1 MNFGINMCVGAE
13 FKLIVRKACD
23 DSISCETPY
32 FKNLVLNTGLDRMSV
47 GTWIDRC
54 CVGAGNSTPVSTQ
67 TSLDSFIG
75 SSTTMQSVTNNMVTT
90 SPPYY
95 FSRITWR
102 FNTGVATGNLSE
114 VGLGW
119 SNTAMWN
126 RSLIKDINGN
136 PTTITIKSD
145 EYLDVISEVR
155 TYPTESGNGAFS
167 LYDKNDSLVSSHK
180 FIYKPA
186 FGFASNIQPIFNVVK
201 PVDVTFA
208 VFSGDIGAIT
218 GLPSGSSSS
227 DRKSVSHTNPSRRSC
242 NAKVVLGLSNAN
254 FTHKS
259 LYAEVGGL
267 LQANGTFGY
276 QFQID
281 PPITVKNN
289 TREMEYNI
297 SLTWDRIS

>member
-54 CVGAGNSTPVSTQ
+54 CVGAGNSTPTITQ
-67 TSLDSFIG
+67 TALDSFIG
-75 SSTTMQSVTNNMVTT
+75 SSTTKQSTVYGIVTT
-90 SPPYY
+90 SPCYY
-95 FSRITWR
+95 FMRATWR
-102 FNTGVATGNLSE
+102 FDKGVATGNLSE

-119 SNTAMWN
+119 ANANLWN

-136 PTTITIKSD
+136 PTTITIKPD
-145 EYLDVISEVR
+145 EYLDVISEIR
-155 TYPTESGNGAFS
+155 AYPQESGSGSFN
-167 LYDKNDSLVSSHK
+167 LYDKNDTLASSHT
-180 FIYKPA
+180 FISKPY
-186 FGFASNIQPIFNVVK
+186 FIESNMSFNFK
-201 PVDVTFA
+201 EL
-208 VFSGDIGAIT
+208 DIGIGDQRFYDGNIGSNT
-218 GLPSGSSSS
+218 TTMPSGTMSQSI
-227 DRKSVSHTNPSRRSC
+227 KSATSTYPTARSC
-242 NAKVVLGLSNAN
+242 LTKVTLGLNDAN
-254 FTHKS
+254 QVHKS
-259 LYAEVGGL
+259 LYFNVGGL
-267 LQANGTFGY
+267 IYHGTNSGY

-297 SLTWDRIS
+297 LLTWDRIS